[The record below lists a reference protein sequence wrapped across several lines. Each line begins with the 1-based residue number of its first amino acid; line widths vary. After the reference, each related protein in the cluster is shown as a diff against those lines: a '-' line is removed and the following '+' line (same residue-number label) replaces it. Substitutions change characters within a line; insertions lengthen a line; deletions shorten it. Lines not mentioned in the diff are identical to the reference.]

1 MTNLNDRVARERTAD
16 LHRRADAERLAH
28 RARAAARDR
37 DTLHTATPVVGWPGS
52 PIGMPGS
59 DERPVDASR
68 PTQWIRVKDE
78 GKGGAMSRTAIEA
91 EGLVK
96 TFGEVRAL
104 NGIDLVAGEGTI
116 FGLLGPNGAG
126 KTTAIR
132 VLSTL
137 LAPDAGRASVG
148 GYDVVRQPG
157 EVRRLIGLTG
167 QYAAVDELL
176 SGSENLLMI
185 GRLLGLGTAEARG
198 RATEL
203 LESFDLAEAGGKLVK
218 TYSGGMRRRL
228 DLAASLVGR
237 PRFLYLDEPT
247 TGLDPRSRLELWG
260 MIRALVADGTTVL
273 LTTQYLEEA
282 DRLADEIVVIDH
294 GRVIAAGTPQQL
306 KSRVGGQVL
315 QAQPADPADLP
326 FTERI
331 LSEFAA
337 GGEDAYTDGQLVSV
351 RVDDRSALGRAVRRL
366 DEEGIV
372 VDDLS
377 LRRPSLDEVFLALTG
392 HLADQATVIDVRDG
406 DVEERRTS

>member
-1 MTNLNDRVARERTAD
+1 MTA
-16 LHRRADAERLAH
+16 
-28 RARAAARDR
+28 
-37 DTLHTATPVVGWPGS
+37 
-52 PIGMPGS
+52 
-59 DERPVDASR
+59 
-68 PTQWIRVKDE
+68 
-78 GKGGAMSRTAIEA
+78 AIEA

-96 TFGEVRAL
+96 AFGKVRAL
-104 NGIDLVAGEGTI
+104 DGIDMVAGEGTV

-137 LAPDAGRASVG
+137 LQPDSGRAVVG
-148 GYDVVRQPG
+148 GFDVVRQPR

-176 SGSENLLMI
+176 SGQENLYMI
-185 GRLLGLGTAEARG
+185 GRLLGFSSRDARARG
-198 RATEL
+198 REL
-203 LESFDLAEAGGKLVK
+203 LEAFDLADAAGKYVK

-260 MIRALVADGTTVL
+260 MIRALVAEGSTVL

-306 KSRVGGQVL
+306 KTRIAGQVL
-315 QAQPADPADLP
+315 TARPADPADLEA
-326 FTERI
+326 TEKI
-331 LSEFAA
+331 LASFATGDEGA
-337 GGEDAYTDGQLVSV
+337 HNDGQLVTVSIA
-351 RVDDRSALGRAVRRL
+351 DRSALGQAVRRL
-366 DEEGIV
+366 DEEGIGIE
-372 VDDLS
+372 DLS
-377 LRRPSLDEVFLALTG
+377 LRRPSLDEVFLAITG
-392 HLADQATVIDVRDG
+392 HLAEDEPDPRD
-406 DVEERRTS
+406 EKRERSTT